1 MSERIDHINGAD
13 GAIANRLDPS
23 SPFYAPQS
31 PGGVSLCHGC
41 HALGECRFGIH
52 SEVLGDDGT
61 IVSEVVCPPEEE
73 GGPQVAHGGW
83 TAGVMDEL
91 VGHALLV
98 RDELAVTGTL
108 TVKFVK
114 PVPVEWDLIGRS
126 WIVERDGRKVSV
138 RATLELA
145 ESKAIVAEADAIMI
159 KRPANHFDAHYEW
172 LKSLPSNS

>member
-1 MSERIDHINGAD
+1 MSESEQVDGRSD

-41 HALGECRFGIH
+41 HALNRCRFGIRT
-52 SEVLGDDGT
+52 EVLGGDGV

-73 GGPQVAHGGW
+73 GGPEVAHGGW

-91 VGHALLV
+91 VGHSLLL
-98 RDELAVTGTL
+98 RDELAVTGML

-114 PVPVEWDLIGRS
+114 PVPVGWELIGRA
-126 WIVERDGRKVSV
+126 WVVGRDGRKVTV
-138 RATLELA
+138 RATLELKD
-145 ESKAIVAEADAIMI
+145 SKAIVAEADAIMI
-159 KRPANHFDAHYEW
+159 KRPAEHFQAHYEW
-172 LKSLPSNS
+172 LKNLSSNS